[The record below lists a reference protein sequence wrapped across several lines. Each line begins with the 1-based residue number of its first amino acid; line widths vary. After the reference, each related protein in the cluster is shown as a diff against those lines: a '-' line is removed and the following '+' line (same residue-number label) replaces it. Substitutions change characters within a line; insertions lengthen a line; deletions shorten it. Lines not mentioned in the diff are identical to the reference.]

1 MVLGLFGSVVIAGIV
16 GYLAERWGW
25 THNGVI
31 PSIVI
36 AVGGVFLLY
45 FVRIMFGLRI
55 GSPGVDAII
64 GAIGALALIPTEA
77 SHRRRQRKRRR

>member
-1 MVLGLFGSVVIAGIV
+1 MFLGLFGSVVIAGIV
-16 GYLAERWGW
+16 GYLAEKWGW
-25 THNGVI
+25 THNGI
-31 PSIVI
+31 LPSIVI

-64 GAIGALALIPTEA
+64 GAVGALALIPTEA
-77 SHRRRQRKRRR
+77 SYRRKQRKRR